1 MKKLIITAC
10 VLFISMAAFA
20 VTKSQ
25 EDYKQ
30 ELLDKGYLF
39 GCAPANWSLIE
50 PIRGGFNY
58 AVMKNRTDIMELE
71 VKAGLDPLSCSKYN
85 ITNAVNKKSNDALKL
100 LIQYGYNPLD
110 NGNGVIYSAIM
121 FQNSEALSILLKNG
135 FDANTQHLDH
145 SFLTFAIYRKNAD
158 AVKILLEN
166 GADPNLNHGSK
177 NPLNSAIKKKQPEI
191 VKMLLDAG
199 AKPNEKTL
207 KLVKRTRN
215 EEIKELFKQ

>member
-1 MKKLIITAC
+1 M
-10 VLFISMAAFA
+10 LFISVAAVA
-20 VTKSQ
+20 VTENKTQ

-39 GCAPANWSLIE
+39 GCAPMNWSLLE

-58 AVMKNRTDIMELE
+58 AIQKNRVDIMELE
-71 VKAGLDPLSCSKYN
+71 VKAGLNPVSC
-85 ITNAVNKKSNDALKL
+85 
-100 LIQYGYNPLD
+100 
-110 NGNGVIYSAIM
+110 GNGVVNMAIM
-121 FQNSEALSILLKNG
+121 LKKNEPLNFLLKNG
-135 FDANTQHLDH
+135 FNANTQYLDH

-177 NPLNSAIKKKQPEI
+177 NPLNAAIKKKQPEI
-191 VKMLLDAG
+191 VKILLNSG

-207 KLVKRTRN
+207 KLVEKTKIQ
-215 EEIKELFKQ
+215 EIKDLFKQ

>member
-58 AVMKNRTDIMELE
+58 AVQKDRVDIMELE
-71 VKAGLDPLSCSKYN
+71 VKAGLDPVSC
-85 ITNAVNKKSNDALKL
+85 
-100 LIQYGYNPLD
+100 
-110 NGNGVIYSAIM
+110 GNGIVYTAI
-121 FQNSEALSILLKNG
+121 FYRKNDPLNFLLNNG
-135 FDANTQHLDH
+135 FNANTQHLDH

-158 AVKILLEN
+158 AVKILLDN
-166 GADPNLNHGSK
+166 GADPNLNHGKK

-191 VKMLLDAG
+191 VKMLLAAG
-199 AKPNEKTL
+199 AKPNDKTL
-207 KLVKRTRN
+207 KLIKRTKN
-215 EEIKELFKQ
+215 NEIKELFK